1 MNPANLFKQLS
12 DMTRMRCLALLASEG
27 ELCVCE
33 LTYALDLSQPKISR
47 HLAQMR
53 EAEIVVSRKQG
64 QWVYYRIN
72 PLFPGWQ
79 RKIISEFQSG
89 IHTTDPYKRDIEIL
103 RGMPNRPGSSCCA

>member
-1 MNPANLFKQLS
+1 MDPENFFKQLS
-12 DMTRMRCLALLASEG
+12 DVTRMRCLALLASEG

-33 LTYALDLSQPKISR
+33 LTYALELSQPKISR

-53 EAEIVVSRKQG
+53 EAEIVNSRKQG

-72 PLFPGWQ
+72 TGLPGWQ
-79 RKIISEFQSG
+79 SKIISEFRSG
-89 IHTTDPYKRDIEIL
+89 VHATEPYKSDIEIL